1 MAFHRPGLHPSP
13 SPAQALAWPSPRPLA
28 SLRGRLWLPIAHPWP
43 ISETGCGLGRAL
55 PRPLA
60 HLTDRLWLGTAI
72 ALALGPSQSP
82 AQGWLAQVRLAQAFG
97 RSVCPNFAP
106 GFPTIRLSCFSE
118 WQDFTKLL
126 DLKGAEQEQNPPT
139 AATVDEINATV
150 ERLRAQGKISE
161 AVFLA
166 IAWHTCGRL
175 GDISQL
181 KRKDIEWQSNG
192 HFHVTFH
199 RGKAVRLQRQPYT
212 VYTKLDRTS

>member
-1 MAFHRPGLHPSP
+1 
-13 SPAQALAWPSPRPLA
+13 
-28 SLRGRLWLPIAHPWP
+28 
-43 ISETGCGLGRAL
+43 
-55 PRPLA
+55 LA
-60 HLTDRLWLGTAI
+60 HLKDRLWLGSAI

-82 AQGWLAQVRLAQAFG
+82 AQGWLAQVRLG
-97 RSVCPNFAP
+97 HCPGLWPKRLPEYAP
-106 GFPTIRLSCFSE
+106 GFSTIRLSCFSE

-212 VYTKLDRTS
+212 VYTKLDRTA